1 MLNGQIDGNAMICTL
16 VCRTFWY

>member
-16 VCRTFWY
+16 VCTTFWY